1 MEHWSAA
8 DDRPAYLDD
17 ARSAPRSGGARK
29 APRPRKSPRF
39 DDGYP
44 PSRWT
49 LPALLAVLGVVAAA
63 FFGINRR
70 EDVSPPQVWS
80 PAPAARESA
89 ARESPASVT
98 SAPPA
103 EAGPRYELKPRAEEA
118 LPTLE
123 GSDPMIGQSISGLV
137 GRHAFERFVIP
148 GMIVRHVVAT
158 VDNLPRP
165 TGSTRS
171 VPLRRVPGTLA
182 LTAGGD
188 DRRID
193 ASNARRYTPYVRI
206 FASIDAHALAE
217 RYAAT
222 YPLFQRAYEEL
233 GYPGGHFNDRL
244 IAAIDDLLAAPELD
258 APAKVVQSP
267 VVYKFADPDLEG
279 RSAGQKIMMRMG
291 KANALAVK
299 TKLRQVR
306 GEIVALAQ
314 H

>member
-1 MEHWSAA
+1 MEPWSAA
-8 DDRPAYLDD
+8 ADRPAYLDD
-17 ARSAPRSGGARK
+17 GRSSPRSGGARK
-29 APRPRKSPRF
+29 SPRVGR
-39 DDGYP
+39 DRSY
-44 PSRWT
+44 RWVV
-49 LPALLAVLGVVAAA
+49 PAAVLAVLGVVAAA
-63 FFGINRR
+63 FFGLDRR
-70 EDVSPPQVWS
+70 QDVSPPEASS
-80 PAPAARESA
+80 PVPAARENA
-89 ARESPASVT
+89 APGTPAPS
-98 SAPPA
+98 A
-103 EAGPRYELKPRAEEA
+103 EAGPRYELKPRAEEPLPA
-118 LPTLE
+118 LE
-123 GSDPMIGQSISGLV
+123 NSDALIGKSVSGLV
-137 GRHAFERFVIP
+137 GKSAFERFVIP
-148 GMIVRHVVAT
+148 EMLVRHIVAT

-165 TGSTRS
+165 TGSTRT

-182 LTAGGD
+182 VIAGGD

-206 FASIDAHALAE
+206 FASIDAHALAD
-217 RYAAT
+217 RYATT
-222 YPLFQRAYEEL
+222 YTLFQRAYEEL
-233 GYPGGHFNDRL
+233 GYPGGRFNDRL